1 MTNISQKVKPWHC
14 WEKAVRE
21 FYTSDQINEMSYN
34 DGVGD
39 VILFEGEANLDS
51 INERFNALMLE
62 PTPVESGNQ
71 KLLDLGLT
79 QEEIHALIGFR
90 PQE

>member
-1 MTNISQKVKPWHC
+1 M
-14 WEKAVRE
+14 RE
-21 FYTSDQINEMSYN
+21 FYTSDQISEMSYN
-34 DGVGD
+34 DGDGD
-39 VILFEGEANLDS
+39 VILFEGEANLDP

-62 PTPVESGNQ
+62 PTPVESRNQ

>member
-1 MTNISQKVKPWHC
+1 MTNVSQMVKSWHC
-14 WEKAVRE
+14 WEIAVHE
-21 FYTSDQINEMSYN
+21 FYTNDQIKEMSYN